1 MTATPCHAG
10 GAMPSRAAAP
20 ARAAVLLLACATAA
34 AATAATAQPPHLLP
48 RLLVTAPGLPAWSL
62 DLERRLQAIDAGL
75 AGGDIG
81 VYVLHLER
89 RESYA
94 YRADEPWY
102 LASGVKIPVAIA
114 VMRAVEDGELSL
126 DTRIALRET
135 DFVDGAGGTNR
146 HPAGARLTVAY
157 LLEQMVVFSDNT
169 ASDVL
174 IRSVGLE
181 RVNAV
186 AADLIDAHMRI
197 TTLGDV
203 RRLAYAQFHPGA
215 SRLTA
220 QDLLA
225 LQRSPAGQ
233 ARVNRLAQLLAVTP
247 NEFMQPDL
255 TSAFEAYY
263 ATHLNSATLVDYGRM
278 LATLAEGQALG
289 DEGTRY
295 LLDLMARVQTGK
307 QRIVAGLPRRAGFA
321 HKTGTQYRRTCDL
334 GIATVP
340 AATRTGPPARV
351 VIAACVRGT
360 GTAAGERALRDIGAA
375 VTASGVFVDS
385 APQPTVSPILAT
397 PP

>member
-1 MTATPCHAG
+1 MTAMRPRAG
-10 GAMPSRAAAP
+10 GAAARRGAAA
-20 ARAAVLLLACATAA
+20 LLLACAAA
-34 AATAATAQPPHLLP
+34 GIPMALAGPPLVLP
-48 RLLVTAPGLPAWSL
+48 RLLVTAPPAGLPVWSL
-62 DLERRLQAIDAGL
+62 DLERRLRVIDAGL

-81 VYVLHLER
+81 VYVQHLDR

-94 YRADEPWY
+94 YRADESWY

-114 VMRAVEDGELSL
+114 VMRAVEDGALSL

-146 HPAGARLTVAY
+146 YPAGTRLKVAY

-186 AADLIDAHMRI
+186 AADLIDARMRI

-203 RRLAYAQFHPGA
+203 RRLAYGQFHPGA
-215 SRLTA
+215 SRLSA
-220 QDLLA
+220 QELLA

-255 TSAFEAYY
+255 TGAFEAYY
-263 ATHLNSATLVDYGRM
+263 ATHVNSATLVDYGRM

-307 QRIVAGLPRRAGFA
+307 QRIVAGLPRQVGFA

-340 AATRTGPPARV
+340 ATARTAQPARV
-351 VIAACVRGT
+351 VIAACARGT

-375 VTASGVFVDS
+375 ITASGVFVD
-385 APQPTVSPILAT
+385 T
-397 PP
+397 PPRPTISPPALPPP